1 MSIEQENNDM
11 LRNQIKEVTHHSQ
24 EIKGVVNKRTRVE
37 PWVVAKMERAA
48 TDLSDV
54 THYLDGERYED
65 GGSMYGGGGSTY
77 QIQIENK
84 TDDDNYQIEL
94 EKIKL
99 ISKKSDFD
107 LVKGFIEEDK
117 FFLSFWK
124 NQNRL
129 FTISG
134 TWYDESG
141 MEATFTKESDGQQV
155 QFDWHPFNSM
165 GGFNKEQFIEN
176 LNKALKELN
185 VLNTSNKKSS
195 VSRKK
200 SSVKQITKSEI
211 KEIVDKVGNVQ
222 IWSDGKYYV
231 IHKSFTGKKY
241 YLTID
246 GAMAGR
252 DEYFGSATLKLPDTL
267 NYTEIKFS
275 DLSPVIAA
283 ERFNDK
289 SLAKYSDGGSMYAD
303 GGGLYDYKIG
313 DYAWIRK
320 ADYNEYY
327 GEIIDIRNL
336 EMNLDL
342 GKGVKGTQ
350 NEIYATIIDEN
361 GKEQSGELLPKNYA
375 DGGST
380 YADGGEIKV
389 GDQFVN
395 TERGEKFYIEKI
407 DTSDKSFPFY
417 VLKSKPT
424 DFPEVIGKNEFERY
438 YKAGLYKKMAH
449 GSSTYADGGSVK
461 KIGSVD
467 EPDGIM
473 YEFEVNQIAP
483 QFYHSLVGHID
494 KYDDNE
500 YYATYENTLYD
511 YDLQE
516 KTFSTF
522 EEAEKWVLSKIN
534 SEKDRYMTEYGNKM
548 SDGGNIFKNEKYNIT
563 YEVRPSASRSD
574 RWEVVESSPKWEEEN
589 IMTFVSEEDALDY
602 AKISSGVKKESDPE
616 SMFMRRTER
625 FDDGGEIG
633 IGMMAWRGREAY
645 NVIGYDDSMDRWVFQ
660 STISG
665 MQYLPKD
672 EELKEFEFIKPNKM
686 ANGGSK
692 YGDGGNAEKIA
703 KLEKYVLTSTFVPE
717 SMKEK
722 ARMEIERLKSES
734 SESTSGLSA
743 EQRDFNKKVL
753 SIIDRENISQPNQ
766 FEEIISE
773 ALQDANFHTEAYK
786 FAKLSDPTIQSKEDW
801 YQSKRFTGDD
811 LTTQLGI
818 EIANKAGWNGNY
830 ISEAM
835 QFVLRM
841 KGYQK
846 IADALKGAMEEEDR
860 YPNRIESTTE
870 KQNFFIKEIATRTA
884 TDQRAVTE
892 FVKDNGLTESETLN
906 IVQGLGM
913 GKIKPMDFVTALMG
927 NVEFENNIVS
937 FAKSNEAF
945 KTPEQKPS
953 IRTAV
958 EPKTKSIRT
967 AVVETKVETPME
979 TAVETKQPEIK
990 DARLKGKKISDV
1002 STYIAHWNID
1012 SITFTLDGKTYT
1024 VKGSD
1029 IFDGVYVENKA
1040 IGVKAKRTTK
1050 AKQPKV
1056 TRTQFEEEEFEFGKG
1071 GKA

>member
-1 MSIEQENNDM
+1 
-11 LRNQIKEVTHHSQ
+11 
-24 EIKGVVNKRTRVE
+24 
-37 PWVVAKMERAA
+37 
-48 TDLSDV
+48 
-54 THYLDGERYED
+54 
-65 GGSMYGGGGSTY
+65 
-77 QIQIENK
+77 
-84 TDDDNYQIEL
+84 
-94 EKIKL
+94 
-99 ISKKSDFD
+99 
-107 LVKGFIEEDK
+107 
-117 FFLSFWK
+117 
-124 NQNRL
+124 
-129 FTISG
+129 
-134 TWYDESG
+134 
-141 MEATFTKESDGQQV
+141 
-155 QFDWHPFNSM
+155 
-165 GGFNKEQFIEN
+165 
-176 LNKALKELN
+176 
-185 VLNTSNKKSS
+185 
-195 VSRKK
+195 
-200 SSVKQITKSEI
+200 
-211 KEIVDKVGNVQ
+211 
-222 IWSDGKYYV
+222 
-231 IHKSFTGKKY
+231 
-241 YLTID
+241 
-246 GAMAGR
+246 
-252 DEYFGSATLKLPDTL
+252 
-267 NYTEIKFS
+267 
-275 DLSPVIAA
+275 
-283 ERFNDK
+283 
-289 SLAKYSDGGSMYAD
+289 
-303 GGGLYDYKIG
+303 
-313 DYAWIRK
+313 
-320 ADYNEYY
+320 
-327 GEIIDIRNL
+327 
-336 EMNLDL
+336 
-342 GKGVKGTQ
+342 
-350 NEIYATIIDEN
+350 
-361 GKEQSGELLPKNYA
+361 
-375 DGGST
+375 
-380 YADGGEIKV
+380 
-389 GDQFVN
+389 
-395 TERGEKFYIEKI
+395 
-407 DTSDKSFPFY
+407 
-417 VLKSKPT
+417 
-424 DFPEVIGKNEFERY
+424 
-438 YKAGLYKKMAH
+438 
-449 GSSTYADGGSVK
+449 
-461 KIGSVD
+461 
-467 EPDGIM
+467 
-473 YEFEVNQIAP
+473 
-483 QFYHSLVGHID
+483 
-494 KYDDNE
+494 
-500 YYATYENTLYD
+500 
-511 YDLQE
+511 
-516 KTFSTF
+516 
-522 EEAEKWVLSKIN
+522 
-534 SEKDRYMTEYGNKM
+534 
-548 SDGGNIFKNEKYNIT
+548 
-563 YEVRPSASRSD
+563 
-574 RWEVVESSPKWEEEN
+574 
-589 IMTFVSEEDALDY
+589 
-602 AKISSGVKKESDPE
+602 
-616 SMFMRRTER
+616 MFMRRTER

-766 FEEIISE
+766 FEKIISE

>member
-11 LRNQIKEVTHHSQ
+11 LRNQIKEVTHHSK
-24 EIKGVVNKRTRVE
+24 EIKGVVTKRTRVE

-54 THYLDGERYED
+54 THYLDGEKYADGGGTGDYSIVVIKPLNTRVGAKILKWLEKNNIKMNFDGKNNWHTKGYGEEIWMEDEENEKNSHFTYIFDLNDFSNRKELEKGLNELENQNEGKIQIFYLDETPDWVYESYEND
-65 GGSMYGGGGSTY
+65 YAHGGSMYGDGGSTY

-84 TDDDNYQIEL
+84 TEDDNYQIEL

-417 VLKSKPT
+417 VWL
-424 DFPEVIGKNEFERY
+424 
-438 YKAGLYKKMAH
+438 MAVQR
-449 GSSTYADGGSVK
+449 TQ
-461 KIGSVD
+461 
-467 EPDGIM
+467 M
-473 YEFEVNQIAP
+473 
-483 QFYHSLVGHID
+483 
-494 KYDDNE
+494 
-500 YYATYENTLYD
+500 
-511 YDLQE
+511 
-516 KTFSTF
+516 
-522 EEAEKWVLSKIN
+522 
-534 SEKDRYMTEYGNKM
+534 
-548 SDGGNIFKNEKYNIT
+548 
-563 YEVRPSASRSD
+563 
-574 RWEVVESSPKWEEEN
+574 VV
-589 IMTFVSEEDALDY
+589 
-602 AKISSGVKKESDPE
+602 
-616 SMFMRRTER
+616 
-625 FDDGGEIG
+625 
-633 IGMMAWRGREAY
+633 
-645 NVIGYDDSMDRWVFQ
+645 
-660 STISG
+660 
-665 MQYLPKD
+665 
-672 EELKEFEFIKPNKM
+672 
-686 ANGGSK
+686 
-692 YGDGGNAEKIA
+692 
-703 KLEKYVLTSTFVPE
+703 
-717 SMKEK
+717 
-722 ARMEIERLKSES
+722 
-734 SESTSGLSA
+734 
-743 EQRDFNKKVL
+743 
-753 SIIDRENISQPNQ
+753 
-766 FEEIISE
+766 
-773 ALQDANFHTEAYK
+773 
-786 FAKLSDPTIQSKEDW
+786 
-801 YQSKRFTGDD
+801 
-811 LTTQLGI
+811 
-818 EIANKAGWNGNY
+818 
-830 ISEAM
+830 
-835 QFVLRM
+835 VLR
-841 KGYQK
+841 K
-846 IADALKGAMEEEDR
+846 
-860 YPNRIESTTE
+860 
-870 KQNFFIKEIATRTA
+870 
-884 TDQRAVTE
+884 
-892 FVKDNGLTESETLN
+892 
-906 IVQGLGM
+906 
-913 GKIKPMDFVTALMG
+913 
-927 NVEFENNIVS
+927 
-937 FAKSNEAF
+937 
-945 KTPEQKPS
+945 
-953 IRTAV
+953 
-958 EPKTKSIRT
+958 
-967 AVVETKVETPME
+967 
-979 TAVETKQPEIK
+979 
-990 DARLKGKKISDV
+990 
-1002 STYIAHWNID
+1002 
-1012 SITFTLDGKTYT
+1012 
-1024 VKGSD
+1024 
-1029 IFDGVYVENKA
+1029 
-1040 IGVKAKRTTK
+1040 
-1050 AKQPKV
+1050 
-1056 TRTQFEEEEFEFGKG
+1056 
-1071 GKA
+1071 